1 MGGARIISF
10 DAGPVYGVLCLWT
23 SERVLMVIAALMCAF
38 SVIICSFV
46 ETLALVIFFYGFVLG
61 ECP

>member
-1 MGGARIISF
+1 M
-10 DAGPVYGVLCLWT
+10 YGVLCLWT